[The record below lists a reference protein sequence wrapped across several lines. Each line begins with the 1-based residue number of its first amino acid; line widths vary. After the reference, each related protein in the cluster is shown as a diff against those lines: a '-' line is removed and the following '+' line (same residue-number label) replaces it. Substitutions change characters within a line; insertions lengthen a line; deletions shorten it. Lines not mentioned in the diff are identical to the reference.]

1 MTKQV
6 VVGEDKAIGTIMYRG
21 APCEVVI
28 KGNSVTAI
36 KERVKMWRSSFKV
49 TLKNLE
55 IILFNKKESFRFGK
69 DWVEFVRDNSGK
81 VSFLIS
87 VSSYERI

>member
-1 MTKQV
+1 MQ
-6 VVGEDKAIGTIMYRG
+6 DKSIGTIMYQG

-28 KGNSVTAI
+28 KGASVAAI
-36 KERVKMWRSSFKV
+36 EKRIAMWRSSFKV

-69 DWVEFVRDNSGK
+69 DQIDFIRDNSGK

-87 VSSYERI
+87 ESSYGRI